1 MLGGFPNPSHVLTRP
16 ATIFMRKTV
25 TFLKWWSK
33 RDFYT
38 DNLECRVKFSVFDSA
53 LIGTPRFRESV
64 HSIKVV
70 MTDRLMDAW
79 RITGALEIGITD
91 EMLKVA
97 LQSLEDYLV
106 EQLKKGPLLEGEPEP
121 LLMTTENSPKICP
134 YKLANILYPSK
145 TSFTVEIEDQLTQQD
160 TLSIHPN
167 IQILFDRMDDAIRRD
182 DYPGVLHASAN
193 IFETLAKD
201 IVGIPS
207 IQDQTLKSFFERY
220 RKDSTLPNEIL
231 NYILDIYESRN
242 TTPLAGH
249 GSTRTPSISREV
261 AISLSEMT
269 KAFVRIEYKLRE
281 KKRELIADQQ
291 LVADDLLPR
300 AKSGIVGA

>member
-1 MLGGFPNPSHVLTRP
+1 MQ
-16 ATIFMRKTV
+16 KTV
-25 TFLKWWSK
+25 TFLKWEPK

-38 DNLECRVKFSVFDSA
+38 DNLECRVKFSVIDSA
-53 LIGTPRFRESV
+53 LIGTPRERESV

-70 MTDRLMDAW
+70 MTDMLLDTW
-79 RITGALEIGITD
+79 RIPGAIDFGITD
-91 EMLKVA
+91 EMVKVA

-106 EQLKKGPLLEGEPEP
+106 EQLKKGPLAGGELAP
-121 LLMTTENSPKICP
+121 LLMTTENSPKSCP
-134 YKLANILYPSK
+134 YKLTNILYPSK
-145 TSFTVEIEDQLTQQD
+145 ASFTVQIENQLALQD
-160 TLSIHPN
+160 TLPIHPN
-167 IQILFDRMDDAIRRD
+167 IQILIDRMDDTLRRD

-207 IQDQTLKSFFERY
+207 VQDQTLKSFFERY

-231 NYILDIYESRN
+231 NYILDIYESRS

-281 KKRELIADQQ
+281 KKA
-291 LVADDLLPR
+291 
-300 AKSGIVGA
+300 